1 MRNKEERLG
10 ANPRLQDAFVP
21 QNVEAPDIDDKRTD
35 FINQINFINPTDHVE
50 LPSKGLFYP
59 KNHPLYNEE
68 TVEIKQMTAKEEDI
82 LSSRNLLKKG
92 VALDK
97 LIQSLMIDRN
107 INPDTL
113 TLSDRNA
120 IIVQA
125 RISGYGPEYATLI
138 TCPSCAEKS
147 KYTFDLNEKIER
159 EKDTSFAVEPDE
171 NGLLVFELPV
181 TKWRII
187 CRALNG
193 NDEKTLLRV
202 SEMKK
207 KNNSANDSIL
217 FEQLKLMVVSVQGV
231 SDRDVVEKALNAL
244 PAKDSRHLRKVY
256 EQSIPDVDLTRNF
269 KCKTCDYE
277 ADLEVPLTADFF
289 WFK

>member
-10 ANPRLQDAFVP
+10 ANPKLQDACVP
-21 QNVEAPDIDDKRTD
+21 HIAEQPEVEDRRSD
-35 FINQINFINPTDHVE
+35 FINQINFINPTDHVD

-68 TVEIKQMTAKEEDI
+68 TIEIKQMTAKEEDI
-82 LSSRNLLKKG
+82 LSSRSLLKKG
-92 VALDK
+92 IALDK
-97 LIQSLMIDRN
+97 LIQSLILDRSV
-107 INPDTL
+107 NPDTL

-125 RISGYGPEYATLI
+125 RISGYGPEYATLV
-138 TCPSCAEKS
+138 TCPSCMEKG
-147 KYTFDLNEKIER
+147 KYTFDLNEKIEK
-159 EKDTSFAVEPDE
+159 EKNTSFAVEPDE
-171 NGLLVFELPV
+171 DGLLVFDLPV
-181 TKWRII
+181 TKWKIV

-193 NDEKTLLRV
+193 SDEKTLLRI
-202 SEMKK
+202 SEVKK
-207 KNNSANDSIL
+207 KNNSSNDSML
-217 FEQLKLMVVSVQGV
+217 FDQLKLMVVSIQGV
-231 SDRDVVEKALNAL
+231 SDREIIEKALTSL

-256 EQSIPDVDLTRNF
+256 EQSVPDVDLTRNF
-269 KCKTCDYE
+269 KCKTCEYE